1 MLGLSR
7 REAPMTASSA
17 PAADSADIPAA
28 VPAPG
33 STSSA
38 APAAQASRADVIPA
52 LTARG
57 GPWLLAALILAGS
70 AQLITV
76 SLLTGSVPLAATW
89 ASLLLATAPAP
100 LAPAAAYL
108 PAPASLLFAVA
119 GLGVMLAGLIAE
131 ISHAGLWF
139 LPALVITAIGI
150 VMLWRERS
158 ERS

>member
-1 MLGLSR
+1 MLGLIR
-7 REAPMTASSA
+7 QEAPMTASSA
-17 PAADSADIPAA
+17 PAADSADIPAV

-38 APAAQASRADVIPA
+38 APAAQASRDSVIPA

-57 GPWLLAALILAGS
+57 GPWLLAALILAGA
-70 AQLITV
+70 AQLITI
-76 SLLTGSVPLAATW
+76 SLLTSAVPLAATW

-100 LAPAAAYL
+100 LTAAAAYV
-108 PAPASLLFAVA
+108 PAPANLLFAVA
-119 GLGVMLAGLIAE
+119 ALGVMVAGLIGV

-139 LPALVITAIGI
+139 LPALVILAIGV

-158 ERS
+158 VRS

>member
-1 MLGLSR
+1 
-7 REAPMTASSA
+7 MTASSA
-17 PAADSADIPAA
+17 AAREPTDLSAA

-38 APAAQASRADVIPA
+38 TPAAQASRSSVVPA

-57 GPWLLAALILAGS
+57 GPWLMAALILAGA
-70 AQLITV
+70 AQLITI
-76 SLLTGSVPLAATW
+76 SLLTSSVPLAATW

-100 LAPAAAYL
+100 LTAAAAYV
-108 PAPASLLFAVA
+108 PGPASLLFAVA
-119 GLGVMLAGLIAE
+119 ALGVMVAGLIGV
-131 ISHAGLWF
+131 ISHAGPWF
-139 LPALVITAIGI
+139 LPAVVILAIGI